1 MNVDTQVVVVIMAM
15 AFITAATRV
24 GGYWLSGRFTITGR
38 TEVALNLI
46 PGTILTALVAPA
58 IVAEGV
64 TGAASAAVSV
74 LVMRRNGN
82 LIVTLVVGLGVFV
95 LLRNIG

>member
-1 MNVDTQVVVVIMAM
+1 
-15 AFITAATRV
+15 
-24 GGYWLSGRFTITGR
+24 
-38 TEVALNLI
+38 
-46 PGTILTALVAPA
+46 
-58 IVAEGV
+58 VAEGV